1 MFMKK
6 LEISCTLTVFDS
18 VDELSSEQRE
28 LMVKAVNVRSRAY
41 APYSKF
47 KVGVAVKLENGEVVL
62 GSNQE
67 NAVFPSGTCAERVA
81 INQAGTLYPD
91 SKIVSIA
98 VSAASD
104 NFAVLT
110 PTPPCGSCRQSI
122 FEYEENQKQP
132 IAIYFMGEHGKVVK
146 ADSIKDLLPLTFGK
160 ATLNLI

>member
-1 MFMKK
+1 MKK
-6 LEISCTLTVFDS
+6 LEINTTLTVFDS
-18 VDELSSEQRE
+18 IDELEDPQRE
-28 LMVKAVNVRSRAY
+28 LMIKAVNIRSKAY

-47 KVGVAVKLENGEVVL
+47 KVGVALELENGEIIL

-67 NAVFPSGTCAERVA
+67 NAVFPSGVCAERVA
-81 INQAGTLYPD
+81 ISQAGTLYPD
-91 SKIVSIA
+91 VKIVSLA

-104 NFAVLT
+104 NFTVLT
-110 PTPPCGSCRQSI
+110 PTPPCGNCRQSI

-132 IAIYFMGEHGKVVK
+132 IAIYFMGETGKVVK